1 MKLGSLTKERLDQ
14 EWLTPRYLKFL
25 RSGRDANAEAE
36 HAKTILSRPERDRSI
51 GWSASS
57 AGTCLRAQI
66 YKARQAQAS
75 SIEDK
80 SLMIFQ
86 HGHYVHLKHQVAG
99 LTAGYLSGVE
109 VPVSIPELNVLGT
122 MDGETSEEEIAE
134 FKSINYRGFSRVRQF
149 GVEPKHRAQVNAYML
164 ASGRRRAR
172 VLYEDKNDQELREF
186 LVEFDQE
193 ISDRNVHDWQE
204 LNAHQEQGTKPPM
217 QERCKRGE
225 GEIRW
230 CPFAKIC
237 ISDHETE
244 RRVSRIRRT
253 SSSDGD

>member
-1 MKLGSLTKERLDQ
+1 MKLGSLTKDRLKQ
-14 EWLTPRYLKFL
+14 EWLTPRYEEFL
-25 RSGRDANAEAE
+25 RSGRDANVEAE
-36 HAKTILSRPERDRSI
+36 HAKAILSRPERDRSI

-66 YKARQAQAS
+66 YKARKAEAAK
-75 SIEDK
+75 IETK
-80 SLMIFQ
+80 SLKIFQ

-99 LTAGYLSGVE
+99 LTAGYIKAVE
-109 VPVSIPELNVLGT
+109 VPVAIPELNVLGT

-164 ASGRRRAR
+164 ASNLRRAR

-204 LNAHQEQGTKPPM
+204 LNAHREMGTKPPM
-217 QERCKRGE
+217 QEECKRGE
-225 GEIRW
+225 GEIKW

-237 ISDHETE
+237 ISDHKKEG
-244 RRVSRIRRT
+244 RVSRIRRT
-253 SSSDGD
+253 SSSDVV